1 MSKPLMWSQERM
13 PVDIVP
19 LPEKKGYDSFEEMFD
34 DPKCPI
40 DKKLRIL
47 AQIVRFETLNGLT
60 KRDLHAMVKWLVNQN
75 YDLVKP

>member
-1 MSKPLMWSQERM
+1 MAKPRLWSQERM
-13 PVDIVP
+13 PVDVVP
-19 LPEKKGYDSFEEMFD
+19 LPEKKGYDSYEELFN

-60 KRDLHAMVKWLVNQN
+60 KRDMHAMVKWLVNQN
-75 YDLVKP
+75 YDLVED

>member
-1 MSKPLMWSQERM
+1 MTKPRLWSKERM
-13 PVDIVP
+13 PVDVVP
-19 LPEKKGYDSFEEMFD
+19 LPEKKGYDSYEELFD

-47 AQIVRFETLNGLT
+47 AQIVRFETPNGLT

-75 YDLVKP
+75 YDFVEE

>member
-1 MSKPLMWSQERM
+1 MAKPRLWSQERM
-13 PVDIVP
+13 PVDVVP
-19 LPEKKGYDSFEEMFD
+19 LPQKKGYDSYEELFG

-75 YDLVKP
+75 YDFVEE

>member
-1 MSKPLMWSQERM
+1 MANLQLWTQERM

-19 LPEKKGYDSFEEMFD
+19 LPEKKGYDSFEELFD

-75 YDLVKP
+75 YDFVEE

>member
-19 LPEKKGYDSFEEMFD
+19 LPEKKGYDSFEELFD

-75 YDLVKP
+75 YDLVKD

>member
-1 MSKPLMWSQERM
+1 MAKPRLWSQERM
-13 PVDIVP
+13 PVDVVP
-19 LPEKKGYDSFEEMFD
+19 LPKKKGYDSYEELFN

-75 YDLVKP
+75 YDLVED

>member
-1 MSKPLMWSQERM
+1 MANLQLWTQERM
-13 PVDIVP
+13 PVDVVP
-19 LPEKKGYDSFEEMFD
+19 IPEKKGYDSYEELFD

-47 AQIVRFETLNGLT
+47 AHIVRFETLNGLT

-75 YDLVKP
+75 YDFVED

>member
-1 MSKPLMWSQERM
+1 MAKPRLWSQERM
-13 PVDIVP
+13 PVDVVP
-19 LPEKKGYDSFEEMFD
+19 LSEKKGYDSYEELFN

-75 YDLVKP
+75 YDLVED

>member
-1 MSKPLMWSQERM
+1 MAKPRLWSKERM
-13 PVDIVP
+13 PVDVVP
-19 LPEKKGYDSFEEMFD
+19 LPEKKGYDSYEELFD

-47 AQIVRFETLNGLT
+47 AQIVRFETPNGLT

-75 YDLVKP
+75 YDFVEE

>member
-1 MSKPLMWSQERM
+1 MAKPRLWSQERM
-13 PVDIVP
+13 PVDVVP
-19 LPEKKGYDSFEEMFD
+19 LPQKKGYDSYEELFN

-75 YDLVKP
+75 YDLVED

>member
-1 MSKPLMWSQERM
+1 MAKPRLWSQERM
-13 PVDIVP
+13 PVDVVS
-19 LPEKKGYDSFEEMFD
+19 LPEKKGYDSYEELFN

-47 AQIVRFETLNGLT
+47 VQIVRFETLNGLT

-75 YDLVKP
+75 YHFVEE

>member
-1 MSKPLMWSQERM
+1 MPKPIMWSQERM
-13 PVDIVP
+13 PVGIVP
-19 LPEKKGYDSFEEMFD
+19 LPEKKGYDSFEELFD

-75 YDLVKP
+75 YDLVED

>member
-1 MSKPLMWSQERM
+1 MAKPRLWSQERM
-13 PVDIVP
+13 PVDVVP
-19 LPEKKGYDSFEEMFD
+19 LPEKKGYESYEELFD

-47 AQIVRFETLNGLT
+47 VQIVRFETLNGLT

-75 YDLVKP
+75 YDFVEE

>member
-1 MSKPLMWSQERM
+1 MAKPRLWSQERM
-13 PVDIVP
+13 PVDVVP
-19 LPEKKGYDSFEEMFD
+19 LPEKKGYDSYEELFN

-47 AQIVRFETLNGLT
+47 VQIVRFETLNGLT

-75 YDLVKP
+75 YYFVEE

>member
-1 MSKPLMWSQERM
+1 MAKPRLWSQERM
-13 PVDIVP
+13 PVDVVP
-19 LPEKKGYDSFEEMFD
+19 LPEKKGYDSYEELFK

-47 AQIVRFETLNGLT
+47 AQIVRFETLNGLK

-75 YDLVKP
+75 YDLVED

>member
-1 MSKPLMWSQERM
+1 MAKPRMWSQERM

-19 LPEKKGYDSFEEMFD
+19 LPEKKGYDSFEELFD

-60 KRDLHAMVKWLVNQN
+60 KRDLHAMIKWLVNQN
-75 YDLVKP
+75 YDFVGE

>member
-1 MSKPLMWSQERM
+1 MAKPRLWSQERM
-13 PVDIVP
+13 PVDVVP
-19 LPEKKGYDSFEEMFD
+19 LPEKKGYDSYEELFN

-75 YDLVKP
+75 YDFVEE